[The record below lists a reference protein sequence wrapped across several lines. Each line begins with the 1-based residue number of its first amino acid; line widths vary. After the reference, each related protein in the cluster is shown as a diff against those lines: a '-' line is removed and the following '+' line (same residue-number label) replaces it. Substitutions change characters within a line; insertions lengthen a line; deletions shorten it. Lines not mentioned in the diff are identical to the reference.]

1 MYVIMCVVYSNNG
14 FFMRIL
20 HPISVPVMPNG
31 GDVCILGS
39 TGSVGIATLQVLDKI
54 LDRPFRVKSLVCGK
68 NTDLLIKQALQ
79 YKASYV
85 ACADV
90 GGYGKLRD
98 ALPQTK
104 IFAGEEGVLEL
115 CDQKADYVMSAIVG
129 KAGLLPTITA
139 AKQGTVIALANKE
152 SIVVGGQA
160 FVHEIDKRGAVIF
173 PVDSEHSAL
182 YHLKSTRNPIE
193 KYIITASGGPFRD
206 MSIADLKNVT
216 IQDALRHPNWNMG
229 AKISV
234 DSATMVNKG
243 LELIEA
249 KTLFNLKNTQI
260 DALIHKQS
268 VVHGMVT
275 FADGAVALYASQ
287 PDMQLSIGA
296 SLNYGAVNRYN
307 FTKPIDFTSAF
318 SWNFEPINMQK
329 YPCFALSKRAMC
341 GHHLLPTVFNA
352 ANEIAVEAFLQQ
364 KISFNDIAIII
375 ETVIN
380 YFDTQEMKNK
390 MDNQNLNFYVKT
402 HHDAET
408 VAHDSIASLYKN
420 KKVTA

>member
-1 MYVIMCVVYSNNG
+1 
-14 FFMRIL
+14 
-20 HPISVPVMPNG
+20 
-31 GDVCILGS
+31 
-39 TGSVGIATLQVLDKI
+39 
-54 LDRPFRVKSLVCGK
+54 
-68 NTDLLIKQALQ
+68 
-79 YKASYV
+79 
-85 ACADV
+85 
-90 GGYGKLRD
+90 
-98 ALPQTK
+98 
-104 IFAGEEGVLEL
+104 
-115 CDQKADYVMSAIVG
+115 
-129 KAGLLPTITA
+129 
-139 AKQGTVIALANKE
+139 
-152 SIVVGGQA
+152 
-160 FVHEIDKRGAVIF
+160 
-173 PVDSEHSAL
+173 VDSEHSAL

-206 MSIADLKNVT
+206 MSIDDLQHVT
-216 IQDALRHPNWNMG
+216 IQDALKHPNWNMG

-234 DSATMVNKG
+234 DSATMANKG

-249 KTLFNLKNTQI
+249 KILFNLKNTQI

-275 FADGAVALYASQ
+275 FADGAVALYASR

-296 SLNYGAVNRYN
+296 SLNYGAVNQYN
-307 FTKPIDFTSAF
+307 FAKPIDFTSAF
-318 SWNFEPINMQK
+318 LWDFEPINMQK

-341 GHHLLPTVFNA
+341 GHYLLPTVFNA

-375 ETVIN
+375 ETVMD

-402 HHDAET
+402 HHDAEA
-408 VAHDSIASLYKN
+408 VSHDSIASLYKN